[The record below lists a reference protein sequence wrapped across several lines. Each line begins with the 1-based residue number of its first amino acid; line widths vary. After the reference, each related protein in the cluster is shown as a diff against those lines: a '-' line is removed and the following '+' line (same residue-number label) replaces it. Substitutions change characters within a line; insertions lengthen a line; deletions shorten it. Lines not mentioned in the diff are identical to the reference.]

1 MPAEEVKRGTKEGE
15 VSATR
20 KGRSEKASRNRVHLE
35 ESLFMKILVFWIRKK
50 KKIAVKNSIRTIANM
65 DMNY

>member
-20 KGRSEKASRNRVHLE
+20 KGRSEKASRNRVYLE
-35 ESLFMKILVFWIRKK
+35 KVFSRRYWYSGSE